1 MAPLATNL
9 SRRTYFDYVTS
20 STALVA
26 QNHTAMWRTAFDT
39 ADPGAVNTQTKFL
52 AFLNQYGTSGFWAG
66 WQITGVRVSEGN
78 QTFSVP
84 VPLTAGLGA
93 FVGTSSTAAAI
104 VSSAAIEAVFV
115 GRSPL
120 TGRRSRFS
128 IYGRAFINVGD
139 FRDSASGPTL
149 GAVAELNDET
159 PILLVAL
166 DNTRATWSQYNNY
179 NYNSYWESAL
189 RT

>member
-1 MAPLATNL
+1 MSPLATNL
-9 SRRTYFDYVTS
+9 TRRVYFDYLTS

-26 QNHTAMWRTAFDT
+26 QNHTVMWRTAFDT
-39 ADPGAVNTQTKFL
+39 PDPGAVNAQTKFL
-52 AFLNQYGTSGFWAG
+52 AFLNQYGAAGFWVG
-66 WQITGVRVSEGN
+66 WQVTGVRVSEGN

-84 VPLTAGLGA
+84 VALTSGLDA
-93 FVGTSSTAAAI
+93 FVGTGSTATAI

-115 GRSPL
+115 GRSPI

-128 IYGRAFINVGD
+128 IYGRAFASIGD
-139 FRDSASGPTL
+139 FRDSAAGPTL

-159 PILLVAL
+159 PIILVAL
-166 DNTRATWSQYNNY
+166 DNTRSTWSQYNNF
-179 NYNSYWESAL
+179 NYNSYWESEL